1 MRPTSYRASG
11 NPPEVQTV
19 TLHAHEL
26 LAHRDVDAPFLKR
39 LKTVR
44 ADARLGCSHR
54 GRVPSW
60 LVVRRIVR
68 SRVAVHIMII
78 IHGVNTLSLA
88 RVTETLEGGAA
99 VSHRPLAK
107 CRSSRPWYLGRGSLV
122 ARVPD
127 ANVAWT

>member
-1 MRPTSYRASG
+1 MQQTLNIPNDFAAPASFPKFAIRSVALFGPHPIPGNARYVRPTSCRASG

-19 TLHAHEL
+19 ALHDHEL
-26 LAHRDVDAPFLKR
+26 LAHRDVDAPFLQNASRR

-68 SRVAVHIMII
+68 SRVAVHIMIQSYI
-78 IHGVNTLSLA
+78 V
-88 RVTETLEGGAA
+88 
-99 VSHRPLAK
+99 
-107 CRSSRPWYLGRGSLV
+107 
-122 ARVPD
+122 
-127 ANVAWT
+127 